1 MEYMLPVLEIL
12 KAIAVPIL
20 INHGPEIVMAIGAII
35 YARDWKKLK
44 DLAEEKSLDIADEML
59 SNAEKREK
67 VASIVWEAVPKKFK
81 VFPFNVIVNE
91 NTIRKMINSVYVTQV
106 KPLRDLEG
114 KNVSVNA
121 LAHEVESLKEE
132 LRKPPQ
138 PRDAK
143 GRFIRVEEPNA

>member
-20 INHGPEIVMAIGAII
+20 INHGPEIVMAVGAII
-35 YARDWKKLK
+35 YARDWKKLR

-59 SNAEKREK
+59 SNAEKREQ
-67 VASIVWEAVPKKFK
+67 VVSAVWTALPRKFK
-81 VFPFNVIVNE
+81 VFPMNVFINE
-91 NTIRKMINSVYVTQV
+91 NTIRKMINVVYVTQV

-114 KNVSVNA
+114 KNISVNT
-121 LAHEVESLKEE
+121 LAHEVDQIKKELE
-132 LRKPPQ
+132 KPAQ

-143 GRFIRVEEPNA
+143 GRFIKIEEKDA